1 MDSGINLVNL
11 DIDPHD
17 GMEFDTNEAAYAF
30 YKEYAKS
37 VGFGTAKLSSRR
49 SRASK
54 EFIDAKFSCIS
65 YGIKQQ
71 SDDAVNPRPSPKIGC
86 KASLHVK
93 RKPNGKW
100 YIHKFVKEHNHEL
113 LPEQV
118 HLFRSHRD
126 GDNHKNDSQTLWG
139 KVLDVSSKQF
149 VSSQNINCLE
159 NYMRTQEEKGRR
171 LSLEPGDAPHL
182 LDLFMDMQEIDPRFF
197 YAVDLN
203 EDHCLRNIF
212 WVDSKGIDD
221 YTKFGDVI
229 SFDTTYFTNKYRVP
243 LVVFIGVNHHMQPTL
258 LGCALIGDGTV
269 YTFVWLVKTWLMAM
283 DGKPPTVIL
292 TDQNK
297 VLKAAISAVLPQS
310 RHCLSLWNVL
320 ELIPQRL
327 EYISLWLDSFME
339 KFSECIFNSWTGEQF
354 TQRWLM
360 LLETF
365 KLHDD
370 EWMRSLYEDRFM
382 WVPVFMRGTS
392 FVGLCAPSRDE
403 SLNSSFDKYIGA
415 ETSVGVFVEQYKL
428 LLEDR
433 LQEEAKAEF
442 ESWHEEPELKSPSPF
457 EKQMA
462 FVYTHE
468 IFKKFQVEVL
478 GAAACHLKKEKDE
491 NGCITYGVKDFEVD
505 QEYMVEW
512 AELKSQICCSCCLF
526 EYRGYLCRHAIVVLQ
541 MSGVFTIPMKYVQ
554 QRWTNVALSEHGI
567 TEKLDDVQAKVLR
580 YNDLC
585 RRAIILGEE
594 GSLSQ
599 ESYDLSLSAIEE
611 ALKQCATARNPVET
625 DPKFISHSGNS
636 NTIEEENQDGV
647 TTLSGL
653 CPAPQSNK
661 SSKVPGNE
669 NNAAS
674 KSNMK
679 LGLEVATPR
688 TQDTVSHSI
697 FSWCFMQQTPATRP
711 TPTTRPAEFHT
722 FSPLQFPTM
731 VPGFF
736 QMLAPAHFLN
746 TTLHDKPQPD

>member
-11 DIDPHD
+11 DIGPHD

-54 EFIDAKFSCIS
+54 EFIDAKFSCIR

-139 KVLDVSSKQF
+139 KVLDVSSKQLS
-149 VSSQNINCLE
+149 SSQNIDCLE
-159 NYMRTQEEKGRR
+159 NYMKTQEEKGRR
-171 LSLEPGDAPHL
+171 LSLEPGDAQHL

-203 EDHCLRNIF
+203 EEHCLRNTF
-212 WVDSKGIDD
+212 WVDYKGIDD
-221 YTKFGDVI
+221 YTKFGDVV
-229 SFDTTYFTNKYRVP
+229 SFETTYFTNKYRVP
-243 LVVFIGVNHHMQPTL
+243 LVLFIGVNHHIQPTL

-269 YTFVWLVKTWLMAM
+269 YTFVWLLKTWLMAM

-292 TDQNK
+292 TDQNN
-297 VLKAAISAVLPQS
+297 VLEAAISAVLPQS

-327 EYISLWLDSFME
+327 EYISLWIDSFLE

-365 KLHDD
+365 KLNDD
-370 EWMRSLYEDRFM
+370 EWMRSLYENRFM

-392 FVGLCAPSRDE
+392 FAGLCALSRDK

-415 ETSVGVFVEQYKL
+415 ETSVGVFIEQYKL
-428 LLEDR
+428 LLEGR
-433 LQEEAKAEF
+433 LQEEAKSEF

-512 AELKSQICCSCCLF
+512 AESKSEICCSCCLF

-554 QRWTNVALSEHGI
+554 QRWTNVALSKHGI
-567 TEKLDDVQAKVLR
+567 TEKLDDVQAKVRR

-599 ESYDLSLSAIEE
+599 EIILFILIMAIP
-611 ALKQCATARNPVET
+611 LRRR
-625 DPKFISHSGNS
+625 IS
-636 NTIEEENQDGV
+636 
-647 TTLSGL
+647 
-653 CPAPQSNK
+653 PAPPSNK
-661 SSKVPGNE
+661 RSKVRGNE
-669 NNAAS
+669 NNAVS
-674 KSNMK
+674 KSNVT

-688 TQDTVSHSI
+688 TQNTVSHP
-697 FSWCFMQQTPATRP
+697 Q
-711 TPTTRPAEFHT
+711 TPTTRLAQFHT
-722 FSPLQFPTM
+722 FTPLQFPTM
-731 VPGFF
+731 APDSTDRI
-736 QMLAPAHFLN
+736 QLLNLMLHETNKTSSDVCHLPRSRKCAEASGYDCSERLLQIRSRSCIAGMEEMAA
-746 TTLHDKPQPD
+746 TLIFKISAA